1 MDTTLSE
8 ELGREGLHMILTKI
22 MRLDPNVFQAE
33 EDQDT
38 LIEIQDL
45 AGEMAAIASTFP
57 SLVAPFT
64 NQEILDRLP
73 LQFTISPVDKSQSRS
88 AEMTI
93 FINQVKERQSS
104 QADVGFLMW
113 PSAVVLSR
121 YLATNADEL
130 LGKNVLEIGTG
141 CGLTGLVAAKI
152 KAMQESQHHT
162 TVSTEVLLTDFNKV
176 VVWNCQQNIA
186 FNGLEGI
193 ATADELDFYKQDTS
207 VEGWLDSSGSAR
219 DQVDLILA
227 ADVIC
232 QAEDAF
238 AAARTIFS
246 ALKPGGKALVVS
258 ADSRHR
264 FGVDKFEEACRS
276 VDLHVTS
283 DEVRNLYDGKLLSAN
298 MEKTTGY
305 VDNMTLTMFTIFKP
319 SRL

>member
-1 MDTTLSE
+1 
-8 ELGREGLHMILTKI
+8 
-22 MRLDPNVFQAE
+22 
-33 EDQDT
+33 
-38 LIEIQDL
+38 
-45 AGEMAAIASTFP
+45 
-57 SLVAPFT
+57 
-64 NQEILDRLP
+64 
-73 LQFTISPVDKSQSRS
+73 
-88 AEMTI
+88 
-93 FINQVKERQSS
+93 
-104 QADVGFLMW
+104 
-113 PSAVVLSR
+113 
-121 YLATNADEL
+121 
-130 LGKNVLEIGTG
+130 
-141 CGLTGLVAAKI
+141 VAAKI

-176 VVWNCQQNIA
+176 VVRNCQQNIA
-186 FNGLEGI
+186 LNGLEGI